1 MYIICISIHL
11 SILENLYFK
20 YNMSSLIVTIIV
32 LRQKSVSASTALM
45 LSILLSG
52 NIIQCKTN

>member
-32 LRQKSVSASTALM
+32 LGQTSVSASTALM
-45 LSILLSG
+45 LSILLCLE
-52 NIIQCKTN
+52 I